1 MMLGNVSWTCACDSI
16 VGKNKKKK
24 KKPCKMYF
32 KGTH

>member
-16 VGKNKKKK
+16 VGKKKLK